1 MINYM
6 LNRKATINI
15 LILGLIKKYRYVKI
29 SYFPE
34 PYTRSKS
41 EKKV

>member
-1 MINYM
+1 M
-6 LNRKATINI
+6 LNRRAAINI

-34 PYTRSKS
+34 TYTRSEG